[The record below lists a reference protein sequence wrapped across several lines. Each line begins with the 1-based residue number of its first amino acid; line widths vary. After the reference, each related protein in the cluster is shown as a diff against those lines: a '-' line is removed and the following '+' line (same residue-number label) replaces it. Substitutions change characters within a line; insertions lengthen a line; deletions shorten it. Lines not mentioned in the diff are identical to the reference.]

1 MALNGIQI
9 FKLTPKKNCKECGCP
24 TCMAFSMKVAQ
35 GAMQIEQCPHMSE
48 DALASLSEA
57 TAPPMKTIKIGTGA
71 EEHSLGGETVLFRHE
86 KTFVSKPRYAVAL
99 CTCMDDATVEAK
111 LAEIPKV
118 DYDRIGER
126 MYAELVYVNC
136 GEGADAAKYT
146 ALVEKAAGLG
156 RTLVLECK
164 DPEIAKA
171 ALAVCKDSKPVLN
184 GADAS
189 NYEAMNAVATEAGV
203 VLGVSGK
210 DLKILAL
217 EATEIYMAGKLES
230 IEFVY
235 EKYEKLGNKNLVLDT
250 TGADIKETFANTVQV
265 RRAALKDQD
274 RTFGYPSIVNLV
286 KIAKGD
292 LHLQAALASMFTM
305 KYGSIIVMEQ
315 MTYAEALPL
324 YGLRQNVFTD
334 PQKPMKV
341 EPGIY
346 PLNGADENAVVVTT
360 VDFALTYFVV
370 SGELERSGVPLNL
383 VINDAGGLSVLTSWA
398 AGKFSG
404 NSISAYIKENV
415 EPKVKSR
422 KLIIP
427 GKVAVLKGDLEAKLP
442 GWEIIVGPREAVQ
455 LVKFLKDMQADG
467 QI

>member
-1 MALNGIQI
+1 MKTV
-9 FKLTPKKNCKECGCP
+9 F
-24 TCMAFSMKVAQ
+24 MFSGQ
-35 GAMQIEQCPHMSE
+35 GAQYAGMGKDLYEN
-48 DALASLSEA
+48 
-57 TAPPMKTIKIGTGA
+57 
-71 EEHSLGGETVLFRHE
+71 
-86 KTFVSKPRYAVAL
+86 YAVAKEVFDRADEVL
-99 CTCMDDATVEAK
+99 GYSIKDICFSDEEKLGLTEFTQPAILTMSIAAMKVLQENGINADMTAGLSLGEYSALVASGAMRFEEAVALVQK
-111 LAEIPKV
+111 RGKFMSEAVPAGKGGMFAI
-118 DYDRIGER
+118 IG
-126 MYAELVYVNC
+126 L
-136 GEGADAAKYT
+136 DT

-156 RTLVLECK
+156 RTLVLGCK

-210 DLKILAL
+210 DLNELYDTTAAL
-217 EATEIYMAGKLES
+217 
-230 IEFVY
+230 
-235 EKYEKLGNKNLVLDT
+235 EKLGNKNLVLDT

-341 EPGIY
+341 EPGTY

-404 NSISAYIKENV
+404 NSISSYIKENV

-455 LVKFLKDMQADG
+455 LVKFLKDLDA
-467 QI
+467 